1 MKQYQMSLIKGI
13 KLVSTTKFLE
23 NTSKMI
29 KFFPLS
35 PACGQHVKWKYN
47 WNQKCVSLVSG
58 VDDGNF
64 CHWCS
69 GKAERKNV
77 TSPKCL
83 DDSLIAACILVFLH
97 VCLIQT
103 TRSKGKGI
111 TPSRLYIFS
120 FAISLQICQS
130 QLEMFSYP
138 LNFNIISFFF

>member
-1 MKQYQMSLIKGI
+1 MKQYQMSLIKGTKI
-13 KLVSTTKFLE
+13 VSTTKFLE

-29 KFFPLS
+29 KFCPLS
-35 PACGQHVKWKYN
+35 PACVQHVKWKNN
-47 WNQKCVSLVSG
+47 WNQKCVSG

-69 GKAERKNV
+69 GNAERQNV
-77 TSPKCL
+77 ISPKCL

-111 TPSRLYIFS
+111 TPSRLYIFP

-138 LNFNIISFFF
+138 LNFNISSFFF